1 MKMIKLTNAAEEY
14 KGLPILINP
23 KFIVSVFEVMTEKDE
38 NAVFVFSSTNNSWQV
53 EESLD
58 EISDMIGLNDVE

>member
-1 MKMIKLTNAAEEY
+1 MIKLTNATEEY

-23 KFIVSVFEVMTEKDE
+23 KYIVSVFEMLTEKDE
-38 NAVFVFSSTNNSWQV
+38 NVVFVFSSTNNSWQV

-58 EISDMIGLNDVE
+58 EISELIGLNDVE

>member
-1 MKMIKLTNAAEEY
+1 MMIKLTNAAEEY

-23 KFIVSVFEVMTEKDE
+23 KYIVSVFEMLSDTNKNV
-38 NAVFVFSSTNNSWQV
+38 VFVYSSNNNSWQV

-58 EISDMIGLNDVE
+58 YIFDRLSNNVE

>member
-1 MKMIKLTNAAEEY
+1 MIKLTNAAEEY

-23 KFIVSVFEVMTEKDE
+23 KYIVTVFEMMTEKEE

-58 EISDMIGLNDVE
+58 EIYEMIGVTGVE